1 MCDKSTILYFPLSSS
16 IVYLTIIRIL
26 NNIRDAVPLTFS
38 EESVE
43 WGVCNS
49 HQIFFSTDNIKSIFS
64 KKKHKNTILFKEF
77 ILFMFNETLK
87 NFKKKENFLLIF
99 KSKKQKLKFFNYIKQ
114 LLIIISISS
123 KIDLNSKN
131 KLLNNDCLFL
141 LKFTLDAQIC
151 NSVADELRIKSI
163 YERLKTREF
172 SKSDSKAT
180 IYFGTNSSS
189 DLDAKSVYLI
199 NRFSRTKNPEEYTL
213 VQYSKLFSHNNL
225 FSADHFTKV
234 RESFLKSILDIPTS
248 IFEDLKRCVMFLTT
262 SPKAL
267 KESFESASWLRSS
280 SFSPAMEEIEKVS
293 VKEYI
298 KNGNAAPRLIASYFK
313 KLLRT
318 IPGGLISCENKEI
331 LEYLISKINKTGNLI
346 DQEKVFVIRDLLNMN
361 KKRQDILYLIGRL
374 ITFIKANST
383 IIITY
388 KNLSK
393 LLPVLEESTLLK
405 VEKTLSS
412 EDAALLMQQ
421 EIEWMDKWNENF
433 GFLLEKREVFLM
445 KDNVA
450 E

>member
-43 WGVCNS
+43 WGV
-49 HQIFFSTDNIKSIFS
+49 
-64 KKKHKNTILFKEF
+64 
-77 ILFMFNETLK
+77 
-87 NFKKKENFLLIF
+87 
-99 KSKKQKLKFFNYIKQ
+99 
-114 LLIIISISS
+114 

-213 VQYSKLFSHNNL
+213 VQYSKLFSQYNNL

-248 IFEDLKRCVMFLTT
+248 IFEDLKQCVMFLTT

-450 E
+450 EGTYHNYIQRC